1 MVHLIENEENEKD
14 GDSSN
19 VIGTF
24 LSICSLGVKII
35 FSKEKIFMCD
45 GQIHDHYVKD
55 FFYFLIYFIIII
67 IIIIIFFFFFFFLT
81 YVVTGM

>member
-24 LSICSLGVKII
+24 LSIRSLGVKII

-55 FFYFLIYFIIII
+55 FFLFSYIFYYYYYYYYYFFFL
-67 IIIIIFFFFFFFLT
+67 FFFF
-81 YVVTGM
+81 